1 MVISEVKIVKKI
13 EGRLSDTSRFLI
25 ILDNESFTKSFG
37 TSYRPIQI
45 VLQFQTITANANV
58 LVYPFE
64 SLIAY

>member
-1 MVISEVKIVKKI
+1 MVTSELKVVKKA

-45 VLQFQTITANANV
+45 FFRNYKQLQPTLTYMYIHLDQ
-58 LVYPFE
+58 LH
-64 SLIAY
+64 S